1 MMQTAVV
8 PDAMPSLGPRI
19 LCVDDEPNIL
29 ASLRRLFRAQGYHVI
44 TAESGKEGLAKLEAE
59 SVDIV
64 ISDMRMPE
72 MDGARFLE
80 RVREA
85 RPDTL
90 RLLLTGYA
98 DIQSILDAINRG
110 EIYRYITKPWDDNDI
125 LLIVRHAIERKALEQ
140 EKLRLEALTQRQN
153 EELKEL
159 NAGLE
164 ATVQERTAA
173 LKRAHDS
180 LLATNDK
187 LKASFLTS
195 IKVFSGMTEM
205 RSKNLAGHTRRVADM
220 ARRIAVRMQLE
231 THEIQD
237 VFVAG
242 LLHNIGMIGFS
253 DEMLNMPVSMM
264 KGEMLGLYRKHPQ
277 SGEQLL
283 TALDDLRG
291 AAKILRSQMERFD
304 GEGFPDHLAGLA
316 IPIGA
321 RILAL
326 ASDFDNLQIGTL
338 TQRRLRPDEA
348 VALILQNSG
357 KRYDPQVVKAFA
369 EIIHGGLD
377 ETAREMQLTAGE
389 LQSGMVLSRDLFT
402 NDGLLL
408 LPADHVLDHRLIQQI
423 MSYDVAD
430 EGRLKIHVR
439 CERRGP

>member
-1 MMQTAVV
+1 MQTALMSDEALKV
-8 PDAMPSLGPRI
+8 APRI

-29 ASLRRLFRAQGYHVI
+29 ASLRRLFRSQGYQVL
-44 TAESGKEGLAKLEAE
+44 TAESGMEGLQKLENE

-80 RVREA
+80 CVRE
-85 RPDTL
+85 RWPDTL

-98 DIQSILDAINRG
+98 DIQSILAAINRG

-125 LLIVRHAIERKALEQ
+125 LLIVRHALERKALEE
-140 EKLRLEALTQRQN
+140 EKQRLEALTQIQN

-159 NAGLE
+159 NASLE
-164 ATVQERTAA
+164 ATVQKRTAE
-173 LKRAHDS
+173 LRQAHDK
-180 LLATNDK
+180 LLVTNEK

-205 RSKNLAGHTRRVADM
+205 RSKNLAGHSRRVANL
-220 ARRIAVRMQLE
+220 ARRIAVKMKLE
-231 THEIQD
+231 PHEVQD
-237 VFVAG
+237 IFVAG
-242 LLHNIGMIGFS
+242 LLHDIGKIGFS
-253 DEMLNMPVSMM
+253 DDMLAMPVSMM
-264 KGEMLGLYRKHPQ
+264 KGEILGLYRKYPQ
-277 SGEQLL
+277 LGEQLL
-283 TALDDLRG
+283 TALEDLRG

-304 GEGFPDHLAGLA
+304 GEGFPDHLSGLA

-338 TQRRLRPDEA
+338 AQRRLRPDEA

-357 KRYDPQVVKAFA
+357 KRYDPQVVKVFA
-369 EIIHGGLD
+369 EIVHGGLD
-377 ETAREMQLTAGE
+377 EGAKEIQMTAGE
-389 LQSGMVLSRDLFT
+389 LQPGMVLSRDLFT

-423 MSYDVAD
+423 REYDVAD
-430 EGRLKIHVR
+430 EGRLKMYVR
-439 CERRGP
+439 TDRRGA